1 MDRRF
6 LLSPKLKTK
15 DMTQREIIN
24 FTDSIVSMKN
34 ENTMLKNTIQRKETK
49 IIELQ
54 ILIDKFENDEGLIIN
69 TLDNPDLTTTEKINI
84 IKESF

>member
-1 MDRRF
+1 
-6 LLSPKLKTK
+6 
-15 DMTQREIIN
+15 MTQREIIN

-54 ILIDKFENDEGLIIN
+54 ILIDEFENNEGLIIN

>member
-1 MDRRF
+1 
-6 LLSPKLKTK
+6 
-15 DMTQREIIN
+15 MTQREIIN

>member
-1 MDRRF
+1 
-6 LLSPKLKTK
+6 
-15 DMTQREIIN
+15 MTQRDIIN
-24 FTDSIVSMKN
+24 LTDGIVSMKN

-54 ILIDKFENDEGLIIN
+54 ILIDEFENNEGLIIN

>member
-1 MDRRF
+1 M
-6 LLSPKLKTK
+6 
-15 DMTQREIIN
+15 MTQREIIN

-54 ILIDKFENDEGLIIN
+54 ILIDEFENNEGLIIN

>member
-1 MDRRF
+1 
-6 LLSPKLKTK
+6 
-15 DMTQREIIN
+15 MTQREIIN

-54 ILIDKFENDEGLIIN
+54 ILIDKFENSEGLIIN

>member
-1 MDRRF
+1 
-6 LLSPKLKTK
+6 
-15 DMTQREIIN
+15 MTQREIIS

-34 ENTMLKNTIQRKETK
+34 ENTMLKNTVERKSTK

-54 ILIDKFENDEGLIIN
+54 ILIGKFEDAEGLIIN

-84 IKESF
+84 IKNNL